1 MVLPPYRPR
10 VPSKIEFRKRD
21 IRIMAA
27 KIRRSPTT
35 LAGLI
40 IVIAVLFVTAFG
52 QYLAPY
58 PEDYYAIHPEKTF
71 LPPCSA
77 HPFGTDELGRDVL
90 SRVILG
96 AKVSVVVGVSVVI
109 LSVLIGTPVGLL
121 AGYCGGKFETVIM
134 RITDI
139 FLSIPSIVLALA
151 ICAMLA
157 PTLENAVL
165 ALTVGWW
172 AWYSRLGYSLA
183 VTLKNNDYILALKG
197 MGASSWYIIFKEMM
211 PNVIPILAVKATL
224 DIGYAILAEA
234 ILGFLGFG
242 VKPPTPEWGTM
253 LSQARIHMPD
263 VWWMATFPGIAIFI
277 TVMGFNL
284 LGDGLR
290 DVLDVTEQ

>member
-1 MVLPPYRPR
+1 MRIFRLKVPPQ
-10 VPSKIEFRKRD
+10 IEFRKRD
-21 IRIMAA
+21 MYVMAL

-35 LAGLI
+35 LLGLI
-40 IVIAVLFVTAFG
+40 MVAGVIFITAFG
-52 QYLAPY
+52 DFMAPY
-58 PEDYYAIHPEKTF
+58 PQDYSAIHPQITF
-71 LPPCSA
+71 LPPCPE
-77 HPFGTDELGRDVL
+77 HIFGTDELGRDVF

-96 AKVSVVVGVSVVI
+96 AKVSVVVGISVVL
-109 LSVLIGTPVGLL
+109 LSVIIGTPIGLL
-121 AGYCGGKFETVIM
+121 AGYIGGKIETIIM

-151 ICAMLA
+151 VSAILA

-165 ALTVGWW
+165 ALTIGWW

-197 MGASSWYIIFKEMM
+197 MGASSWYIIVKEMM

-224 DIGYAILAEA
+224 DVGYAILAEA

-253 LSQARIHMPD
+253 LSQARVHMPD
-263 VWWMATFPGIAIFI
+263 KWWMVTFPGIAIFI

>member
-1 MVLPPYRPR
+1 MTPFWRPR
-10 VPSKIEFRKRD
+10 LPKEMKFRKRD
-21 IRIMAA
+21 IRVMAT
-27 KIRRSPTT
+27 KVKRSPTT
-35 LAGLI
+35 LVGLI
-40 IVIAVLFVTAFG
+40 AVAAVLFVAAFG
-52 QYLAPY
+52 EYIAPY
-58 PEDYYAIHPEKTF
+58 PEDYSAIHPEKTF
-71 LPPCSA
+71 LPPCPA
-77 HPFGTDELGRDVL
+77 HPLGTDELGRDVL

-96 AKVSVVVGVSVVI
+96 AKVSVVVGVSVVL

-121 AGYCGGKFETVIM
+121 AGYRGGRIEAVIM
-134 RITDI
+134 RVTDV

-151 ICAMLA
+151 ISAMLA

-197 MGASSWYIIFKEMM
+197 MGASSWYIVFKEML
-211 PNVIPILAVKATL
+211 PNVVPILAVKATL
-224 DIGYAILAEA
+224 DVGYAILAEA

-263 VWWMATFPGIAIFI
+263 KWWMVTFPGCAIFV

-290 DVLDVTEQ
+290 DVLDVTEL

>member
-1 MVLPPYRPR
+1 MRLFRLR
-10 VPSKIEFRKRD
+10 VPPQIEFRKRD
-21 IRIMAA
+21 VYVMAL

-35 LAGLI
+35 LLGLI
-40 IVIAVLFVTAFG
+40 MVAGVIFITAFG
-52 QYLAPY
+52 EFIAPY
-58 PEDYYAIHPEKTF
+58 PQDYSAIHTEITF
-71 LPPCSA
+71 LPPCPE
-77 HPFGTDELGRDVL
+77 HIFGTDELGRDVF

-96 AKVSVVVGVSVVI
+96 AKVSVVVGISVVL
-109 LSVLIGTPVGLL
+109 LSVIIGTPIGLL
-121 AGYCGGKFETVIM
+121 AGYIGGKIETIVM

-151 ICAMLA
+151 VSAILA

-165 ALTVGWW
+165 ALTIGWW

-197 MGASSWYIIFKEMM
+197 MGASSWYIIIKEMM

-253 LSQARIHMPD
+253 LSQARVHMPD
-263 VWWMATFPGIAIFI
+263 KWWMVTFPGIAIFI

>member
-1 MVLPPYRPR
+1 MRIFRLKVPPQ
-10 VPSKIEFRKRD
+10 IEFRKRD
-21 IRIMAA
+21 MYVMVL

-35 LAGLI
+35 LLGLI
-40 IVIAVLFVTAFG
+40 MVAGVIFITAFG
-52 QYLAPY
+52 DFMAPY
-58 PEDYYAIHPEKTF
+58 PQDYSAIHPQITF
-71 LPPCSA
+71 LPPCPE
-77 HPFGTDELGRDVL
+77 HIFGTDELGRDVF

-96 AKVSVVVGVSVVI
+96 AKVSVVVGISVVL
-109 LSVLIGTPVGLL
+109 LSVIIGTPIGLL
-121 AGYCGGKFETVIM
+121 AGYIGGKIETIIM

-151 ICAMLA
+151 VSAILA

-165 ALTVGWW
+165 ALTIGWW

-197 MGASSWYIIFKEMM
+197 MGASSWYIIVKEMM

-224 DIGYAILAEA
+224 DVGYAILAEA

-253 LSQARIHMPD
+253 LSQARVHMPD
-263 VWWMATFPGIAIFI
+263 KWWMVTFPGIAIFI

>member
-1 MVLPPYRPR
+1 MKTLRMPVPPQ
-10 VPSKIEFRKRD
+10 ITFRKRD
-21 IRIMAA
+21 LRIMLI

-35 LAGLI
+35 LVGLV
-40 IVIAVLFVTAFG
+40 IVLGVIFVTAFG
-52 QYLAPY
+52 QYIAPY
-58 PEDYYAIHPEKTF
+58 PQDYSAIHPESTF
-71 LPPCSA
+71 LPPSFS
-77 HPFGTDELGRDVL
+77 HLFGTDELGRDIF

-96 AKVSVVVGVSVVI
+96 AKVSVVVGISVVL
-109 LSVLIGTPVGLL
+109 LSVLIGTPIGLL
-121 AGYCGGKFETVIM
+121 AGYIGGKVETLVM

-151 ICAMLA
+151 VSAILA

-165 ALTVGWW
+165 ALTIGWW

-183 VTLKNNDYILALKG
+183 VTLKNNDYILALRG
-197 MGASSWYIIFKEMM
+197 MGASSWYIIIKEMM

-263 VWWMATFPGIAIFI
+263 KWWMVTFPGIAIFI